1 MYEIDN
7 GEPIEGDK
15 IKPRMEPGKKK
26 KKNIKE
32 IGRRASREG
41 V

>member
-26 KKNIKE
+26 KKKH
-32 IGRRASREG
+32 
-41 V
+41 

>member
-26 KKNIKE
+26 KTLK
-32 IGRRASREG
+32 R
-41 V
+41 